1 MSFNKLN
8 LENFIANHHNDGQ
21 LYLLVDGAQIDHSHI
36 SNIEHSYGECIY
48 LFKGTYEEEA
58 YTHGPILFELNKLDL
73 FQLENQIEL
82 MKAKDS
88 MILIKS
94 PLDTQR
100 LKNKLLEK
108 LYIELEGG
116 GIGILRYYDP
126 RVLNRLSHI
135 FTSNQIKQLLDGF
148 ESISFMLNDLS
159 YELKYND

>member
-1 MSFNKLN
+1 M
-8 LENFIANHHNDGQ
+8 
-21 LYLLVDGAQIDHSHI
+21 
-36 SNIEHSYGECIY
+36 
-48 LFKGTYEEEA
+48 
-58 YTHGPILFELNKLDL
+58 FELNKLDL
-73 FQLENQIEL
+73 FQVENQIEL

-94 PLDTQR
+94 SLDTQR

-108 LYIELEGG
+108 LYLQLEDG

-126 RVLNRLSHI
+126 RVLNRLSYI

>member
-1 MSFNKLN
+1 MSFNKFN
-8 LENFIANHHNDGQ
+8 LENYIANHHKDGH
-21 LYLLVDGAQIDHSHI
+21 LYLLVDGAQIDHSEVA
-36 SNIEHSYGECIY
+36 NLEYTYGECIY

-58 YTHGPILFELNKLDL
+58 YQYGPILFELKKLDL
-73 FQLENQIEL
+73 YQVENQIEL

-94 PLDTQR
+94 QLDTKQ

-108 LYIELEGG
+108 LYIELEEG

-126 RVLNRLSHI
+126 RVLNRLSLI
-135 FTSNQIKQLLDGF
+135 FTSDQKKQLLDGF
-148 ESISFMLNDLS
+148 ESISFMLNELS